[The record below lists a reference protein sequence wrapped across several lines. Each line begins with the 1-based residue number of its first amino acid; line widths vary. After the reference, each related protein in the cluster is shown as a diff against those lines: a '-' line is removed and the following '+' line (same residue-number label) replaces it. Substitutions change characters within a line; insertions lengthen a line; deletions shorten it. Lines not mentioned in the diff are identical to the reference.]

1 MDIQIELIEVEDAD
15 AKLVEAWRLL
25 AAMILDGIKPSEIIA
40 QVEED

>member
-25 AAMILDGIKPSEIIA
+25 VAMILDGIKPSEIIA